1 MSERQ
6 TEPPPLLP
14 PTGSLQGATIQST
27 YLTRDIPV
35 YGIQEHEVES
45 LSTLN
50 TQAAS
55 YFSAA
60 SALVAFGLS
69 IAVNAAFYDTLT
81 PMAIV
86 ALKVIMPICLLVA
99 LAFFLMGRYARK
111 RGNDV
116 WSRIKAQSR
125 RT

>member
-1 MSERQ
+1 MSDRP
-6 TEPPPLLP
+6 TEPLRVASSAEPI
-14 PTGSLQGATIQST
+14 QGAVIQST

-45 LSTLN
+45 LATLN
-50 TQAAS
+50 TQS
-55 YFSAA
+55 SSWFSAA
-60 SALVAFGLS
+60 SASAAFGLS
-69 IAVNAAFYDTLT
+69 IAVNAAFYEILT
-81 PMAIV
+81 PTAMIT
-86 ALKVIMPICLLVA
+86 LKVMPLCFCIAVI
-99 LAFFLMGRYARK
+99 FSLMGWYARK